1 MTIAHAFTL
10 VLEAAFVAASFEML
24 WLSFWI
30 RDRRQQQ
37 RDRRELQPL
46 HEPASDLA
54 SPEQDFATVG
64 P

>member
-10 VLEAAFVAASFEML
+10 VLEVAFTVASFELL

-30 RDRRQQQ
+30 RDRRQQH

-46 HEPASDLA
+46 DEPASDLA
-54 SPEQDFATVG
+54 SPERDFATAG

>member
-10 VLEAAFVAASFEML
+10 VLEAAFTAASFGML
-24 WLSFWI
+24 WLSFWL
-30 RDRRQQQ
+30 RDRHQQHH
-37 RDRRELQPL
+37 DRRELQPL
-46 HEPASDLA
+46 DEPASDLA